1 VAPYRQALVRQES
14 DPHAPMAPTRPTT
27 LASVRGLM
35 RANLTVAAGT
45 AVSRIT
51 GVVRVAVLGAVLGT
65 PSAVADAYD
74 LANSTPNMVYEL
86 LMGGILSSSLVP
98 LFTRLRDADD
108 DDGANAV
115 TTATLLAVSVITV
128 AAVALAPLIFRLY
141 SLLTADTVDAGDYRQ
156 VGSLLARIFLVQI
169 FFYGLNS
176 LWSVSLNAR
185 RRFFA
190 AAWAPTISNVVI
202 IGSLLLVPRVTDG
215 AVPSLR
221 DVLDNPRLQWVL
233 GGGATVG
240 IAVMALA
247 LLPALAAAGVR
258 YRPHFDFRHHAV
270 RTLGTMSGWALG
282 YVVANQVALV
292 VVRNLLRGGDG
303 SVFAYSR
310 AYLWFVLPHG
320 LLAVS
325 IATTF
330 LPEMS
335 SAVARNDHKGLVD
348 QTSLG
353 IRLIALVTLPA
364 GFGLFV
370 LRRSIIGAAF
380 EHGNVTAADALVTS
394 RVLAGFA
401 LGLAAFSVY
410 LFTLRMFYASYD
422 ARTPFLLNLFENAV
436 NIVLALV
443 LVDRY
448 GLLGLSASFAIAYG
462 ASALLTLVVAARRVE
477 GFELGML
484 LRRLARMTAASALM
498 ALCVW
503 GTARLVGGNTGAPA
517 VVRVVAGTVVGVATY
532 IAALVL
538 LRVPEVAQLRRRL
551 GR

>member
-1 VAPYRQALVRQES
+1 MP
-14 DPHAPMAPTRPTT
+14 
-27 LASVRGLM
+27 GLL

-45 AVSRIT
+45 AVSRVT
-51 GVVRVAVLGAVLGT
+51 GVARVAVLGAVLGT

-108 DDGANAV
+108 DEGANAV

-128 AAVALAPLIFRLY
+128 AAVALAPFIFHLY
-141 SLLTADTVDAGDYRQ
+141 SLLTADTVDAGEYRR

-190 AAWAPTISNVVI
+190 AAWAPALSNVI
-202 IGSLLLVPRVTDG
+202 IIASLLVVPTLTDHT
-215 AVPSLR
+215 VPGLR
-221 DVLDNPRLQWVL
+221 DVLDSPRLQWVL
-233 GGGATVG
+233 GGGATLG

-247 LLPALAAAGVR
+247 LLPALLAAGVR
-258 YRPHFDFRHHAV
+258 YRPNFDFSHHAV
-270 RTLGTMSGWALG
+270 RTLRTMSGWALG

-335 SAVARNDHKGLVD
+335 SAVARNDRAALVRH
-348 QTSLG
+348 TSLG

-380 EHGNVTAADALVTS
+380 QHGNVSAADALVTS

-436 NIVLALV
+436 NIVLAVALV
-443 LVDRY
+443 GRY

-462 ASALLTLVVAARRVE
+462 TSALLTMVVAARRVE
-477 GFELGML
+477 GFDLGELLG
-484 LRRLARMTAASALM
+484 RLARMTAASVVM

-503 GTARLVGGNTGAPA
+503 ITARVVGANAGLGA
-517 VVRVVAGTVVGVATY
+517 VVRVAAGTVVGAVSY
-532 IAALVL
+532 LGALL
-538 LRVPEVAQLRRRL
+538 ALRVPEVEQLRRRFA
-551 GR
+551 R